1 MTDYRIPDLAKKY
14 TKHDMIQR
22 YADLPPFPDARI
34 RLLSSFLQYGPAA
47 EHREVQSLAVSL
59 VQLGLDTHDEVDI
72 EAGERGMMQM
82 RQRQLRVLA
91 GDYFSGRFYQL
102 LAGAGQIEMI
112 QRLSRAICEANL
124 FKTDLYQRIKR
135 GQLPSEDYL
144 ELQSNIRGEL
154 LLSFSELIEERLK
167 PAWEE
172 LVRTL
177 SRLEVL
183 SEERNKL
190 DHSGSFY
197 DGWGYWFVVEH
208 GESQD
213 KRMLQEEAKRG
224 AGVAALMIKK
234 YGLASLLA
242 DKLGACAAQ
251 FGQLAGSLVPA
262 KLAKE
267 TALIG
272 EMLLRPAAGA
282 AAGAAGEVR

>member
-1 MTDYRIPDLAKKY
+1 MTDYRIPDLANKY

-34 RLLSSFLQYGPAA
+34 RLLSAFLQYGSAA

-91 GDYFSGRFYQL
+91 GDYFSSRFYQL
-102 LAGAGQIEMI
+102 LAGVGQIEMI
-112 QRLSRAICEANL
+112 QHLSGAICEANRL
-124 FKTDLYQRIKR
+124 KTDLYQRMKR
-135 GQLPSEDYL
+135 GQLLSEDYL
-144 ELQSNIRGEL
+144 ELQSDIRGEL

-167 PAWEE
+167 PAWKE
-172 LVRTL
+172 LVRSL

-183 SEERNKL
+183 VEERNKL

-197 DGWGYWFVVEH
+197 DSWGYWFVLEH
-208 GESQD
+208 GEPQD

-242 DKLGACAAQ
+242 DKLGESAAQ
-251 FGQLAGSLVPA
+251 FGQFAVSLAPA
-262 KLAKE
+262 KLAE
-267 TALIG
+267 EMALIG
-272 EMLLRPAAGA
+272 ENLLRPAAGA